1 VPVPGLIPEE
11 ISMSADG
18 FRVQQIDHVE
28 VFVPDR
34 HEAARWYEE
43 VLGLRILTR
52 HEDWAEHPQG
62 PLMISSDDGVTM
74 VALFQGEPPGAS
86 LSAGAV
92 RVAFR
97 VDGPGFLRFLD
108 RAPGLPLHDQQ
119 GQRATPRVR
128 DHGKAFSAYFCDPWG
143 NRYEVTTYDH
153 AAIGAAWPGARLR
166 PATGNNPLPSP
177 VLTAASRR
185 PCRTSC

>member
-1 VPVPGLIPEE
+1 MAG
-11 ISMSADG
+11 DD

-34 HEAARWYEE
+34 REAARWYGE
-43 VLGLRILTR
+43 VLGLQILLL
-52 HEDWAEHPQG
+52 HEDWAEDPRG
-62 PLMISSDDGVTM
+62 PLMISSDDGATM

-86 LSAGAV
+86 LSVGHV

-119 GQRATPRVR
+119 GNRAAPRVR
-128 DHGKAFSAYFCDPWG
+128 DHDKAFSAYFCDPWG

-153 AAIGAAWPGARLR
+153 AAIADRMAGR
-166 PATGNNPLPSP
+166 
-177 VLTAASRR
+177 TA
-185 PCRTSC
+185 